1 MDINSFLQKSK
12 RQRRALARRASRDK
26 KFYEEY
32 RKLTFDLKVEVNKRL
47 RQLKKSNLDYG
58 SAYNNIMFFT
68 HTMYNTERLLSPNE
82 LGNDLEDM
90 LEQNEHALKF
100 LKSGWSNQSKAREQE
115 QHRVERLQELGKL
128 PTSFKRR
135 SSVEFL
141 RWLGSEEVTAAI
153 DVFGRSD
160 IIVDLGYDIFK
171 NEGHEGL
178 NTLSIAIAEFLD
190 NKRIGFDE
198 AMRRRGINI
207 EKYILKD
214 SKNNSTTL

>member
-1 MDINSFLQKSK
+1 MEINSFLRKTK

-58 SAYNNIMFFT
+58 VAYNNIMFFT
-68 HTMYNTERLLSPNE
+68 DTMYGTSRLLSPNE
-82 LGNDLEDM
+82 LGNNIEDM
-90 LEQNEHALKF
+90 MEQNEHAMKF
-100 LKSGWSNQSKAREQE
+100 LKSGWSDVGKAREQE
-115 QHRVERLQELGKL
+115 QHRIERLQELNKL
-128 PTSFKRR
+128 PSSFKRR
-135 SSVEFL
+135 GSVEFL

-171 NEGHEGL
+171 NEGREGL
-178 NTLSIAIAEFLD
+178 STLSMAIAEFLD
-190 NKRIGFDE
+190 NKKIGFDE

>member
-1 MDINSFLQKSK
+1 M
-12 RQRRALARRASRDK
+12 ARRASRDK

-32 RKLTFDLKVEVNKRL
+32 RKLTSDLKVEVNKRL

-58 SAYNNIMFFT
+58 STYNNIMFFT
-68 HTMYNTERLLSPNE
+68 GIMYGSNRLLSPNE
-82 LGNDLEDM
+82 LANNIEDM
-90 LEQNEHALKF
+90 MEQNEHAMKF
-100 LKSGWSNQSKAREQE
+100 LKSGWSDVKKAREQE
-115 QHRVERLQELGKL
+115 QHRVDRLKELNKL
-128 PTSFKRR
+128 PSSFKRR
-135 SSVEFL
+135 GNVEFL

-171 NEGHEGL
+171 NEGREGL
-178 NTLSIAIAEFLD
+178 STLSMAIAEFLD